1 MKPYDLALLFLL
13 AALWGASFLFIR
25 VASPALGP
33 LALIAARVLL
43 AAAVLALYAAATRRL
58 PDLRS
63 RWKSYLLLGIVNAAI
78 PFTLIATAELRLT
91 ASLAAIL
98 NATTPLFAALVA
110 ALWLGERITPKRA
123 LGLALGLAGV
133 AILVGWSPLRL
144 DGPVLLAIAAS
155 LGGAVAYAV
164 GGVYA
169 SSGAF
174 KGAPPL
180 ALAIGQ
186 QLGAGIVLLPLAAT
200 HVPTAA
206 PSMGV
211 VLAFLGLSLLA
222 TAVAYLIYFRL
233 IASVGPTKTLT
244 VTILVPVFGLLWGA
258 LFLHEPVGLGTLA
271 GLAVVLISVVLVT
284 GLRLPVLTR
293 APAHAYAV
301 APQSTGAK
309 ERRP

>member
-13 AALWGASFLFIR
+13 AAVWGAAFLFIR

-33 LALIAARVLL
+33 FMLVTARVLL
-43 AAAVLALYAAATRRL
+43 AAGALLLYAAATRRV
-58 PDLRS
+58 PDLRA
-63 RWKSYLLLGIVNAAI
+63 RWKGYVLLGAVNAAA
-78 PFTLIATAELRLT
+78 PFTLISVAELRLT

-110 ALWLGERITPKRA
+110 ALWLRERITAKRA
-123 LGLALGLAGV
+123 LGLALGLVGV
-133 AILVGWSPLRL
+133 AILVGWSPLRI

-155 LGGAVAYAV
+155 LGGAAAYAV
-164 GGVYA
+164 GGVYV
-169 SSGAF
+169 SRRF
-174 KGAPPL
+174 KGTPPL

-186 QLGAGIVLLPLAAT
+186 QLGAGALLLPLAVT
-200 HVPTAA
+200 HIPAVP

-233 IASVGPTKTLT
+233 IANVGPTKTLT

-271 GLAVVLISVVLVT
+271 GLVVVLTSVALVT
-284 GLRLPVLTR
+284 GLRVPVPKRALSHDYATVARPTGTR
-293 APAHAYAV
+293 
-301 APQSTGAK
+301 G
-309 ERRP
+309 RGR